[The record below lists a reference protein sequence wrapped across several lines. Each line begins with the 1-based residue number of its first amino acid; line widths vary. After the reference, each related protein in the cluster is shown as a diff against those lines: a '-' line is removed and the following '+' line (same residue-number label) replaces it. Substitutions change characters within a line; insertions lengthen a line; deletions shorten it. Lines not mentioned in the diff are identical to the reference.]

1 MAMNPDTSSEAHE
14 KQEVKLWTA
23 ITAMVTFSVGPA
35 AAGRIITHA
44 TGMTFLHALI
54 LHLPEHI
61 APSLH
66 NAFLG
71 VVPVSTLLVS
81 GVGLAASTVLPS
93 VAYGTA
99 ETYFLYTT
107 FSSNPIMTMTETMET
122 AKKLNERTK
131 LIRAA
136 HDVAQEIV
144 YVLGPAC
151 GPAVLGAVFDVPQEL
166 RFLSAW
172 HLLLASIFLRVAW
185 WTLKGLMNLAG
196 RRHVTQG
203 AIQL

>member
-1 MAMNPDTSSEAHE
+1 MAMNPDTSSAAHE
-14 KQEVKLWTA
+14 KQEVKLWDA
-23 ITAMVTFSVGPA
+23 ITATTTFSVGPA

-44 TGMTFLHALI
+44 TGMTLLHALI

-61 APSLH
+61 ASSVH

-71 VVPVSTLLVS
+71 AAPVSTLLVS

-99 ETYFLYTT
+99 ETYFLYTA
-107 FSSNPIMTMTETMET
+107 FSSNPTMTPVETMEV
-122 AKKLNERTK
+122 AKKINERTK
-131 LIRAA
+131 FIRAA
-136 HDVAQEIV
+136 HSVAQEIV

-166 RFLSAW
+166 HFLSAW
-172 HLLLASIFLRVAW
+172 HLLLASIFLRAVW
-185 WTLKGLMNLAG
+185 WTLKGLSTLVG
-196 RRHVTQG
+196 RRNVKQG